1 MPTYLWLVCWE
12 GRLQRWGAGFE
23 TRTSPFKMDRGLS
36 CNGFALAEALGAA
49 WHRAGAEEAGAV
61 ELLSAF
67 LRI

>member
-1 MPTYLWLVCWE
+1 
-12 GRLQRWGAGFE
+12 
-23 TRTSPFKMDRGLS
+23 MDRGLS

-49 WHRAGAEEAGAV
+49 WHRAVAEEAGAV